1 MFRFL
6 WALALLAVVFGV
18 DPIVLGT
25 ERLGRALSDDET
37 RRLGALLRE
46 HDYPGA
52 RLIAMRFA
60 FKLTHKQSAA
70 QDLMG
75 RVALRLVRLG
85 WDPKEVTLPRRL
97 CRLVWSEWTNEA
109 SETDT
114 SRRAEEGFLRELEV
128 TEGLVVPSVEQ
139 RTTDHETHREKR
151 EHAQSQLDKLR
162 AAFEFAGDAVNILWL
177 AFTVAGE
184 TDAQEMARQSGRDVS
199 EFYAA
204 AKRRKRTVRRL
215 IAATR
220 GVAYLED
227 D

>member
-1 MFRFL
+1 MFRFF
-6 WALALLAVVFGV
+6 WALAVLAVVFGG

-25 ERLGRALSDDET
+25 DRLGRALSDDEK
-37 RRLGALLRE
+37 RRLGVLLRE

-52 RLIAMRFA
+52 RLVAPRFA
-60 FKLTHKQSAA
+60 YKLTRKQGAA

-75 RVALRLVRLG
+75 RVAVRLMRLG
-85 WDPKEVTLPRRL
+85 WDPKEVTLTRRL

-109 SETDT
+109 RETDA
-114 SRRAEEGFLRELEV
+114 SRRAEEGFLREMEV

-139 RTTDHETHREKR
+139 RATDHETRREKQG
-151 EHAQSQLDKLR
+151 HAQSQLDKLR
-162 AAFEFAGDAVNILWL
+162 AAFELAGDAVNILWL
-177 AFTVAGE
+177 DLSVAGE
-184 TDAQEMARQSGRDVS
+184 TDVQKMAVLTGRDVS

-215 IAATR
+215 IAASR
-220 GVAYLED
+220 GVTYFED

>member
-1 MFRFL
+1 MFRFF
-6 WALALLAVVFGV
+6 WALAVLAVAFGV

-25 ERLGRALSDDET
+25 ERLGRALSDDER

-60 FKLTHKQSAA
+60 FELTHKQSAA

-85 WDPKEVTLPRRL
+85 WDPREVTLPRRL
-97 CRLVWSEWTNEA
+97 CRLVWSEWTNQA

-114 SRRAEEGFLRELEV
+114 SRRAEEGFLREMEV

-139 RTTDHETHREKR
+139 RRTDHETHREKQG
-151 EHAQSQLDKLR
+151 HAQRQIDRLR
-162 AAFEFAGDAVNILWL
+162 AAFEVAGDAVNILWL
-177 AFTVAGE
+177 DFTVAGE
-184 TDAQEMARQSGRDVS
+184 ADVQKMARETGRDVG

-215 IAATR
+215 IAAAR
-220 GVAYLED
+220 GVTNLED